1 MHVNMSVAATGSVRS
16 GTNMYVSSV
25 LTRSRTSISAL
36 AQKPRILEQ
45 SLVQGRIET
54 QEDETESRLTMPL
67 LGKIW
72 KEMAAHLP

>member
-1 MHVNMSVAATGSVRS
+1 MAGRQVAATGAVRAS
-16 GTNMYVSSV
+16 ANKYVSGA

-45 SLVQGRIET
+45 ALVQGRADAQVE
-54 QEDETESRLTMPL
+54 ETESRLTMPL

-72 KEMAAHLP
+72 KEMAAHLA

>member
-1 MHVNMSVAATGSVRS
+1 MTVPAMGSTRAS
-16 GTNMYVSSV
+16 TNSYVSAV

-45 SLVQGRIET
+45 SLVQGRVERDA
-54 QEDETESRLTMPL
+54 DETESRLTMPL

-72 KEMAAHLP
+72 KEMAAHLA